1 MSSKPRFS
9 RAALAAACLVT
20 AAGAGTFVAP
30 RLLAQHAGS
39 TAGTDRRFY
48 ADDPVRRDD
57 DTRDIPPVP
66 KFDLSKSYEFVH
78 ETFGSSVQSWGAS
91 LNVNTLGEVP
101 DSSWFTNRIG
111 ARDLSIDDLV
121 RGP

>member
-1 MSSKPRFS
+1 MSSKCRLL

-20 AAGAGTFVAP
+20 PAGASMFVAP

-39 TAGTDRRFY
+39 QAGTDRRFY

-66 KFDLSKSYEFVH
+66 MFDLSKSYEFVN
-78 ETFGSSVQSWGAS
+78 ETFGRQ
-91 LNVNTLGEVP
+91 
-101 DSSWFTNRIG
+101 
-111 ARDLSIDDLV
+111 
-121 RGP
+121 